1 MNLFELAT
9 RKKYRFESSKGLL
22 SVEQLYELPLT
33 AINGPSL
40 NSVGKTIYSMLQ
52 NNEDTNFV
60 DTVNT
65 AVQQMNKVLNNKLE
79 IVKEIIAYK
88 QEQLVRQKKRI
99 ATLER
104 NQQIMEIMD
113 DKKNESMSK
122 KSMKQLQAML
132 SEGIE
137 ELDEED

>member
-22 SVEQLYELPLT
+22 SVEQLWELPLT
-33 AINGPSL
+33 AINSPSL
-40 NSVGKTIYSMLQ
+40 NSVGKAVYSVLQ

-60 DTVNT
+60 DVVNT
-65 AVQQMNKVLNNKLE
+65 SVQRMNKVLNQKLE

-88 QEQLVRQKKRI
+88 QEQLIKQKKRI

-132 SEGIE
+132 SEGVE
-137 ELDEED
+137 ELDEEE